1 MSRKASMTRP
11 PHQMMRWTLILIVV
25 GCLAGATVVLAATFV
40 LAPIG
45 SHASGIADRSLP
57 ADQALAGTAEAARVG
72 QVDFLDALLATDA
85 ATRGAAIDQAQQAG
99 RHQDADW
106 AAYLKIAGHNPQERG
121 LQDATKGAFE
131 RSRILG
137 GVLIGSNPSDPT
149 YAGNLADERAHSSLG
164 IALVYQLRTRFYEP
178 VVRAGAHAVVSD
190 VSAGHTVILI
200 AAAAAF
206 LAFLG
211 IGTVVVRR
219 VRRDGQ
225 AAARDA
231 RIRDVETRRNEIE
244 TRLQRALEME
254 STEDGTYDVIREGL
268 RTVAQGRAVEL
279 LVADSSR
286 AHFRQVLST
295 TDDNVE
301 ACRVAAPDECP
312 AARSGQ
318 TRLFED
324 SSLLDTCPYL
334 RNHPDR
340 VWATCVPVSIAGR
353 TTGVLHA
360 QGPADLP
367 ANEDLIPELEV
378 VARKAGDRIGV
389 IRVLARTE
397 AQAQVDPLTGLPNRR
412 TLEDRT
418 HDLLEHDADFV
429 VAYAHLDHFKLLNDL
444 HGHETGDRALRL
456 FARVLRDSVRP
467 RDIPAR
473 YGGEE
478 FVVVLPDCTIAD
490 AREVADRVRSEL
502 AAAIGA
508 ATVPDFTV
516 SVGLASAESGEALSE
531 VIARADGAL
540 LSAKESGRNRVV
552 VAGEPVETTLSVP
565 DPAPVIPVE
574 RPTRTVV
581 VEIGGDVK
589 AEHPS
594 RT

>member
-1 MSRKASMTRP
+1 
-11 PHQMMRWTLILIVV
+11 MRWTLVLIVV
-25 GCLAGATVVLAATFV
+25 GCLAGASVVLAANLV
-40 LAPIG
+40 LTPIG
-45 SHASGIADRSLP
+45 NHASDLADRSVP
-57 ADQALAGTAEAARVG
+57 ADQAVAGTAEAARVG
-72 QVDFLDALLATDA
+72 QVSFLDALVATVPAD
-85 ATRGAAIDQAQQAG
+85 RGTAIEQAQQAG
-99 RHQDADW
+99 RRQDANW
-106 AAYLKIAGHNPQERG
+106 AAYLRLAGHSAPERL
-121 LQDATKGAFE
+121 LQSQTKAAFQK
-131 RSRILG
+131 SRTLG
-137 GVLIGSNPSDPT
+137 GVLIGSTPLDAT
-149 YAGNLADERAHSSLG
+149 YASNLASERAASTLG
-164 IALVYQLRTRFYEP
+164 ITLLYQIQTRFYDP
-178 VVRAGAHAVVSD
+178 VVHDTTRAVISD
-190 VSAGHTVILI
+190 VSTGRLVILI
-200 AAAAAF
+200 TTAAAS

-211 IGTVVVRR
+211 IGAVMVRR

-225 AAARDA
+225 IAAREA
-231 RIRDVETRRNEIE
+231 RTREVETRRNEIE

-254 STEDGTYDVIREGL
+254 ASEDGTYDVIREGL
-268 RTVAQGRAVEL
+268 RTVAEGRAVEL

-295 TDDNVE
+295 ADDRRE
-301 ACRVAAPDECP
+301 ACRVAAPEECP
-312 AARSGQ
+312 AARTGQ
-318 TRLFED
+318 TRQWED

-334 RNHPDR
+334 RNHPDQ
-340 VWATCVPVSIAGR
+340 VWANCVPVSIAGR

-360 QGPADLP
+360 QGPIDVP
-367 ANEDLIPELEV
+367 ANEDLVPELEV

-397 AQAQVDPLTGLPNRR
+397 AQAQADPLTGLPNRR

-418 HDLLEHDADFV
+418 HDLLEHDGDFV
-429 VAYAHLDHFKLLNDL
+429 VAYADLDHFKLLNDL

-456 FARVLRDSVRP
+456 FARVLRDGVRP

-490 AREVADRVRSEL
+490 ARDVADRIRSEL
-502 AAAIGA
+502 AVAIGA

-540 LSAKESGRNRVV
+540 LQAKQTGRNRVV
-552 VAGEPVETTLSVP
+552 VAGDPADGPSP
-565 DPAPVIPVE
+565 DPVPVPAAPIE
-574 RPTRTVV
+574 RPAHKVV
-581 VEIGGDVK
+581 VKIGGDVN